1 MFEFSKKGSPEDMP
15 AREATHPSAATAAET
30 SPRARPAPVSG
41 ARREAAII
49 GPSIQLDG
57 DLRGQ
62 EDLLIEGEVNG
73 TVQLRNN
80 SLTVGS
86 QGKVKAH
93 VYAKEIHVE
102 GMVEGDLF
110 ASERVSIRRSA
121 QVRGNITSPRVI
133 LEEGARFKGS
143 IEMDSEAVEAA
154 LGTSSRVSPGAP
166 RAAAAPAPRTN
177 ATENRDQPAGSPPGG
192 TARSGVTS

>member
-1 MFEFSKKGSPEDMP
+1 MFEFNKKGSPEDTP
-15 AREATHPSAATAAET
+15 ARETTHPDTATTAEAG
-30 SPRARPAPVSG
+30 PRARPAPVSG

-154 LGTSSRVSPGAP
+154 LGTSAKASPGSP
-166 RAAAAPAPRTN
+166 RAPAAQAPRTN
-177 ATENRDQPAGSPPGG
+177 ATENRDQPPGG